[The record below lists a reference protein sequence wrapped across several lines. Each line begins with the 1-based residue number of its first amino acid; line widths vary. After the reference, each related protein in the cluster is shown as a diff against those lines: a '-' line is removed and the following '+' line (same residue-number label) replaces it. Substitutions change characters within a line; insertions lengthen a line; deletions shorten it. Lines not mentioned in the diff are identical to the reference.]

1 MTKAELAES
10 AKVQTRAALLE
21 RLVGTLAESLVL
33 TVEERVILRGAA
45 LALARIDE
53 RLYLLIYDEVT
64 L

>member
-1 MTKAELAES
+1 MTKAELAEF

-33 TVEERVILRGAA
+33 TVEERVMLRGAA
-45 LALARIDE
+45 LALAC
-53 RLYLLIYDEVT
+53 DEVA

>member
-33 TVEERVILRGAA
+33 TVEERVMLRGAA
-45 LALARIDE
+45 LALAC
-53 RLYLLIYDEVT
+53 DEVA